1 MPPLCFLL
9 KFKAMKLL
17 NSQNKNPLSKKN
29 QSGKTVAF
37 FTTGFSI
44 IELMVYISVF
54 TFISIL
60 VINMFISVSSAFVE
74 IKSNHELARS
84 GSALLEK
91 MTREIKWANS
101 IDGGSTLGT
110 APSTLI
116 LNGTDSS
123 GTARSVTFNVSSG
136 KVHLTE
142 NAVDT
147 GSLLTSSVTVDS
159 FLVRQITT
167 TTSSAVRIEAT
178 LTFTRA
184 NSSRTETFYSTVALR
199 GGY

>member
-1 MPPLCFLL
+1 
-9 KFKAMKLL
+9 MK
-17 NSQNKNPLSKKN
+17 NTKYKRINTKYKS
-29 QSGKTVAF
+29 
-37 FTTGFSI
+37 GFSI

-91 MTREIKWANS
+91 MTREIKWANT
-101 IDGGSTLGT
+101 IDASSTLGT

-116 LNGTDSS
+116 LNGTNSS
-123 GTARSVTFNVSSG
+123 GIARSVTFSVING
-136 KVHLTE
+136 KVNFTE
-142 NAVDT
+142 DAVDS

-159 FLVRQITT
+159 FLVREITT
-167 TTSSAVRIEAT
+167 TTSSAVKIEAT